1 MIQQIIVSCIISHF
15 SSDAGLFCL
24 SRCHTQGAG
33 RNTRRG
39 GGEET
44 KGRHSRGC
52 VGP

>member
-15 SSDAGLFCL
+15 SSDAG
-24 SRCHTQGAG
+24 

-44 KGRHSRGC
+44 QGRHSRGH